1 MTAENPYPEAGV
13 GDRPLSQ
20 YTLADIP
27 VLLAIIGDLKRLI
40 TEQQLLITELRDEN
54 ARLKAR
60 IADLESQ
67 LNQNSRNS
75 SCPPSMDGFQRPQT
89 PREKGKR
96 PPRGSEGT

>member
-40 TEQQLLITELRDEN
+40 TEQQLFITELRDEN

-75 SCPPSMDGFQRPQT
+75 SRPN
-89 PREKGKR
+89 G
-96 PPRGSEGT
+96 

>member
-1 MTAENPYPEAGV
+1 MTAENPYPEMGV
-13 GDRPLSQ
+13 EDRPLSQ

-75 SCPPSMDGFQRPQT
+75 SRPN
-89 PREKGKR
+89 G
-96 PPRGSEGT
+96 

>member
-1 MTAENPYPEAGV
+1 MMTSKSNLVTAENPYPEMGV
-13 GDRPLSQ
+13 EDRPLSQ

-40 TEQQLLITELRDEN
+40 TEQQLFITELRDEN

-67 LNQNSRNS
+67 LNQNSRHS
-75 SCPPSMDGFQRPQT
+75 SRPN
-89 PREKGKR
+89 G
-96 PPRGSEGT
+96 